1 MEIPYEI
8 KKILLNTYTNNTIPS
23 TSKNNYSEYI
33 ILEPSLYQYF
43 TQDEKF
49 VIMSLINELGHL
61 SNLDRHIS
69 TPVTSFSSFINNNN
83 NFNKKIVLKC
93 INDLIIGFIY
103 LKQGPILIRNE
114 YNLNYFY
121 KNLIIISDFYI
132 MRNYRR
138 MNYGKELFDKI
149 IYMTNIKP
157 VLMAYEFPNKPLM
170 NFLGKNYGITNPINQ
185 LNNIITFYNYKD
197 ENFNKYLDD
206 YHRAIDVNKMEDD
219 IDNYRKWSPLNNDFN
234 KRFNS
239 DYTYK
244 NIFPLQF
251 QNKNQIKN
259 KLNRSNIISNSRYDN
274 IENNFINNYNKK
286 NYNNNNNS
294 ERLDEIKH
302 KKNNIY
308 NNINIF
314 NRSNSNIGRNNNNI
328 QINAYEKK
336 YNTGKSTPIP
346 LAIKEI
352 ISNRMKEPNKK
363 YFHKFNDYYLNQ
375 LKNNKNIYS
384 INKNQHDFPNN
395 SVRENYFNFIN
406 DENRYIQKK
415 INNQKEREKRLNKSI
430 IRLTD
435 KIKEGEYRT
444 PIRNNNEGEFYY
456 RKNRSFAT
464 IFDSI
469 ENNKTEE
476 NDFHDYEKFKKYNE
490 FID

>member
-8 KKILLNTYTNNTIPS
+8 KNILLNTYTDNIITL
-23 TSKNNYSEYI
+23 KNNYSEYI

-49 VIMSLINELGHL
+49 VIMRLINELGNL
-61 SNLDRHIS
+61 SNMDRHIP
-69 TPVTSFSSFINNNN
+69 TPVTTFSSFINPSN
-83 NFNKKIVLKC
+83 NFHKKIILKC
-93 INDLIIGFIY
+93 INNLIIGFIY
-103 LKQGPILIRNE
+103 LKRGPVLIRNE

-121 KNLIIISDFYI
+121 KNLVTISDFYV

-149 IYMTNIKP
+149 IYMTDTKP

-219 IDNYRKWSPLNNDFN
+219 IDNYRKWSPLNNDYY

-251 QNKNQIKN
+251 QNKN
-259 KLNRSNIISNSRYDN
+259 KLNQNNRINNNRYDN

-286 NYNNNNNS
+286 NYNNNIKS
-294 ERLDEIKH
+294 ERIDDIRDK
-302 KKNNIY
+302 

-314 NRSNSNIGRNNNNI
+314 NRSNSNLGRNNNNI
-328 QINAYEKK
+328 QSNIYERK
-336 YNTGKSTPIP
+336 YNTRKSTPIP
-346 LAIKEI
+346 LAIKDI
-352 ISNRMKEPNKK
+352 LATRMKEPNRK

-375 LKNNKNIYS
+375 IKNSTNAYKD
-384 INKNQHDFPNN
+384 KNQYKFPNN
-395 SVRENYFNFIN
+395 SMRNNYYNVLN

-415 INNQKEREKRLNKSI
+415 INNQKEREKRLNNSI

-444 PIRNNNEGEFYY
+444 PIRNTNDAEFYY

-476 NDFHDYEKFKKYNE
+476 NDFQDYKKFKKYNE

>member
-8 KKILLNTYTNNTIPS
+8 KLILDSDFLNEND
-23 TSKNNYSEYI
+23 YI
-33 ILEPSLYQYF
+33 ILDPSIFNYF
-43 TQDEKF
+43 TENEKY
-49 VIMSLINELGHL
+49 VLNKLINELGELSNKDRHL
-61 SNLDRHIS
+61 SVPI
-69 TPVTSFSSFINNNN
+69 TSFDSFINPNS
-83 NFNKKIVLKC
+83 NKKKLILKC
-93 INDLIIGFIY
+93 VNDIIIGFIY
-103 LKQGPILIRNE
+103 FEEKPILLRND
-114 YNLNYFY
+114 YNLNYFS
-121 KNLIIISDFYI
+121 KNLVTISDFYI

-138 MNYGKELFDKI
+138 MNYGKELFDKVI
-149 IYMTNIKP
+149 HMTDTKP
-157 VLMAYEFPNKPLM
+157 VLMAFEYPNKPLM
-170 NFLGKNYGITNPINQ
+170 KFLEKNYGIVNPIFQ
-185 LNNIITFYNYKD
+185 ANNIITFYNYT
-197 ENFNKYLDD
+197 ERNFNPYLDD
-206 YHRAIDVNKMEDD
+206 YHRIIDVNKMEDD
-219 IDNYRKWSPLNNDFN
+219 IDNYRKWSPLNNDYY

-251 QNKNQIKN
+251 QNKN
-259 KLNRSNIISNSRYDN
+259 KLNQNNRINNNRYDN

-286 NYNNNNNS
+286 NYNNNNKS
-294 ERLDEIKH
+294 ERIDDIRVK
-302 KKNNIY
+302 

-328 QINAYEKK
+328 QSNIYERK
-336 YNTGKSTPIP
+336 YNTRKSTPIP
-346 LAIKEI
+346 LAIKDI
-352 ISNRMKEPNKK
+352 LSTRMKEPNRK

-375 LKNNKNIYS
+375 IKNGTNAYKD
-384 INKNQHDFPNN
+384 KNQYKFPNN
-395 SVRENYFNFIN
+395 SMRNNYYNVLN

-415 INNQKEREKRLNKSI
+415 INNQKEREKRLNNSI

-444 PIRNNNEGEFYY
+444 PIRNNNDAEFYY

-476 NDFHDYEKFKKYNE
+476 NDFQDYKKFKKYNE

>member
-8 KKILLNTYTNNTIPS
+8 KNILLNTYTDNII

-49 VIMSLINELGHL
+49 VIMNLINELGNL
-61 SNLDRHIS
+61 SNLDRHIPK
-69 TPVTSFSSFINNNN
+69 PVTTFSSFINPSN
-83 NFNKKIVLKC
+83 NFHKKIILKC
-93 INDLIIGFIY
+93 INNLIIGFIY
-103 LKQGPILIRNE
+103 LKRGPVLIRNE

-121 KNLIIISDFYI
+121 KNLITISDFYI

-149 IYMTNIKP
+149 IYMTDTKP

-170 NFLGKNYGITNPINQ
+170 NFLEKNYGITNPINQ

-219 IDNYRKWSPLNNDFN
+219 IDNYRKWSPLNNDYF

-251 QNKNQIKN
+251 QNKN
-259 KLNRSNIISNSRYDN
+259 KLNQNNRINNNRYDN
-274 IENNFINNYNKK
+274 LENNFINNYNKK
-286 NYNNNNNS
+286 NYNNNNKS
-294 ERLDEIKH
+294 ERIDDIRVK
-302 KKNNIY
+302 

-328 QINAYEKK
+328 QSNIYERK
-336 YNTGKSTPIP
+336 YNTRKSTPIP
-346 LAIKEI
+346 LAIKDI
-352 ISNRMKEPNKK
+352 LSTRMKEPNRK
-363 YFHKFNDYYLNQ
+363 YFHKFNEYYLNQ
-375 LKNNKNIYS
+375 IKNGTNAYKD
-384 INKNQHDFPNN
+384 KNQYKFPNN
-395 SVRENYFNFIN
+395 SMRNNYYNVLN
-406 DENRYIQKK
+406 DENRYMQKK
-415 INNQKEREKRLNKSI
+415 INNQKEREKRLNNSI

-444 PIRNNNEGEFYY
+444 PIRNNNEAEFYY

-476 NDFHDYEKFKKYNE
+476 NDFQDYKKFKKYNE

>member
-8 KKILLNTYTNNTIPS
+8 KNILLNTYTDNII

-43 TQDEKF
+43 TQEEKF
-49 VIMSLINELGHL
+49 VIMRLINELGNL
-61 SNLDRHIS
+61 SNLDRHIPK
-69 TPVTSFSSFINNNN
+69 PVTTFSSFINPSN
-83 NFNKKIVLKC
+83 NFHKKIILKC
-93 INDLIIGFIY
+93 INNLIIGFIY
-103 LKQGPILIRNE
+103 LKRGPVLIRNE

-121 KNLIIISDFYI
+121 KNLITISDFYV

-149 IYMTNIKP
+149 IYMTDTKP

-219 IDNYRKWSPLNNDFN
+219 IDNYRKWSPLNNDYY

-251 QNKNQIKN
+251 QNKN
-259 KLNRSNIISNSRYDN
+259 KLNQNNRITNNRYDN

-286 NYNNNNNS
+286 NYNNNNKS
-294 ERLDEIKH
+294 ERIDDIRVK
-302 KKNNIY
+302 

-328 QINAYEKK
+328 QSNIYERK
-336 YNTGKSTPIP
+336 YNTRKSTPIP
-346 LAIKEI
+346 LAIKDI
-352 ISNRMKEPNKK
+352 LSSKMKEPNRK

-375 LKNNKNIYS
+375 IKNGSNAYKD
-384 INKNQHDFPNN
+384 KNQYKFPNN
-395 SVRENYFNFIN
+395 SMRNNYYNVLN
-406 DENRYIQKK
+406 DENRYMQKK
-415 INNQKEREKRLNKSI
+415 INNQKEREKRLNNSI

-444 PIRNNNEGEFYY
+444 PIRNNNDAEFYY

-476 NDFHDYEKFKKYNE
+476 NDFQDYKKFKKYNE

>member
-8 KKILLNTYTNNTIPS
+8 KNILLNTYTDNII

-49 VIMSLINELGHL
+49 VIMNLINELGNL
-61 SNLDRHIS
+61 SNLDRHIPK
-69 TPVTSFSSFINNNN
+69 PVTTFSSFINTSN
-83 NFNKKIVLKC
+83 NFHKKIILKC
-93 INDLIIGFIY
+93 INNLIIGFIY
-103 LKQGPILIRNE
+103 LKRGPVLIRNE

-121 KNLIIISDFYI
+121 KNLITISDFYV

-149 IYMTNIKP
+149 IYMTDTKP

-219 IDNYRKWSPLNNDFN
+219 IDNYRKWSPLNNDYY

-251 QNKNQIKN
+251 QNKN
-259 KLNRSNIISNSRYDN
+259 KLNQNNRINNNRYDN

-286 NYNNNNNS
+286 NYNNNNKS
-294 ERLDEIKH
+294 ERIDDIRVK
-302 KKNNIY
+302 

-328 QINAYEKK
+328 QSNIYERK
-336 YNTGKSTPIP
+336 YNTRKSTPIP
-346 LAIKEI
+346 LAIKDI
-352 ISNRMKEPNKK
+352 LSSKMKEPNRK

-375 LKNNKNIYS
+375 IKNGTNAYKD
-384 INKNQHDFPNN
+384 KNQYKFPNN
-395 SVRENYFNFIN
+395 SMRNNYYNVLN
-406 DENRYIQKK
+406 DENRYMQKK
-415 INNQKEREKRLNKSI
+415 INNQKEREKRLNNSI

-444 PIRNNNEGEFYY
+444 PIRNNNDAEFYY

-476 NDFHDYEKFKKYNE
+476 NDFQDYKKFKKYNE

>member
-8 KKILLNTYTNNTIPS
+8 KNILLNTYTDNII

-49 VIMSLINELGHL
+49 VIMSLINELGNL
-61 SNLDRHIS
+61 SNLDRHIPK
-69 TPVTSFSSFINNNN
+69 PVTTFSSFINPSN
-83 NFNKKIVLKC
+83 NFHKKIILKC
-93 INDLIIGFIY
+93 INNLIIGFIY
-103 LKQGPILIRNE
+103 LKRGPVLIRNE

-121 KNLIIISDFYI
+121 KNLITISDFYV

-149 IYMTNIKP
+149 IYMTDTKP

-170 NFLGKNYGITNPINQ
+170 NFLEKNYGITNPINQ

-219 IDNYRKWSPLNNDFN
+219 IDNYRKWSPLNNDYY

-251 QNKNQIKN
+251 QNKN
-259 KLNRSNIISNSRYDN
+259 KLNQNNRINNNRYDN

-286 NYNNNNNS
+286 NYNNNNKS
-294 ERLDEIKH
+294 ERIDDIRVK
-302 KKNNIY
+302 

-328 QINAYEKK
+328 QSNIYERK
-336 YNTGKSTPIP
+336 YNTRKSTPIP
-346 LAIKEI
+346 LAIKDI
-352 ISNRMKEPNKK
+352 LSTRMKEPNRK

-375 LKNNKNIYS
+375 IKNGTNAYKD
-384 INKNQHDFPNN
+384 KNQYKFPNN
-395 SVRENYFNFIN
+395 SMRNNYYNVLN
-406 DENRYIQKK
+406 DENRYMQKK
-415 INNQKEREKRLNKSI
+415 INNQKEREKRLNNSI

-444 PIRNNNEGEFYY
+444 PIRNNNEAEFYY

-476 NDFHDYEKFKKYNE
+476 NDFQDYKKFKKYNE

>member
-8 KKILLNTYTNNTIPS
+8 KNILLNTYTDNII

-49 VIMSLINELGHL
+49 VIMRLINELGNL
-61 SNLDRHIS
+61 SNMDRHIP
-69 TPVTSFSSFINNNN
+69 TPVTTFSSFINPSN
-83 NFNKKIVLKC
+83 NFHKKIILKC
-93 INDLIIGFIY
+93 INNLIIGFIY
-103 LKQGPILIRNE
+103 LKRGPVLIRNE

-121 KNLIIISDFYI
+121 KNLVTISDFYV

-149 IYMTNIKP
+149 IYMTDTKP

-219 IDNYRKWSPLNNDFN
+219 IDNYRKWSPLNNDYY

-251 QNKNQIKN
+251 QNKN
-259 KLNRSNIISNSRYDN
+259 KLNQNNRINNNRYDN

-286 NYNNNNNS
+286 NYNNNIKS
-294 ERLDEIKH
+294 ERIDDIRDK
-302 KKNNIY
+302 

-314 NRSNSNIGRNNNNI
+314 NRSNSNLGRNNNNI
-328 QINAYEKK
+328 QSNIYERK
-336 YNTGKSTPIP
+336 YNTRKSTPIP
-346 LAIKEI
+346 LAIKDI
-352 ISNRMKEPNKK
+352 LATRMKEPNRK

-375 LKNNKNIYS
+375 IKNSTNAYKD
-384 INKNQHDFPNN
+384 KNQYKFPNN
-395 SVRENYFNFIN
+395 SMRNNYYNVLN

-415 INNQKEREKRLNKSI
+415 INNQKEREKRLNNSI

-444 PIRNNNEGEFYY
+444 PIRNTNDAEFYY

-476 NDFHDYEKFKKYNE
+476 NDFQDYKKFKKYNE

>member
-8 KKILLNTYTNNTIPS
+8 KNILLNTYTDNII

-49 VIMSLINELGHL
+49 VIMSLINELGNL
-61 SNLDRHIS
+61 SNLDRHIPK
-69 TPVTSFSSFINNNN
+69 PVTTFSSFINPSN
-83 NFNKKIVLKC
+83 NFHKKIILKC
-93 INDLIIGFIY
+93 INNLIIGFIY
-103 LKQGPILIRNE
+103 LKRGPVLIRNE

-121 KNLIIISDFYI
+121 KNLITISDFYV

-149 IYMTNIKP
+149 IYMTDTKP

-170 NFLGKNYGITNPINQ
+170 NFLEKNYGITNPINQ

-219 IDNYRKWSPLNNDFN
+219 IDNYRKWSPLNNDYY

-244 NIFPLQF
+244 NIFPLHF
-251 QNKNQIKN
+251 QNKN
-259 KLNRSNIISNSRYDN
+259 KLNQNNRINNNRYDN

-286 NYNNNNNS
+286 NYNNNNKS
-294 ERLDEIKH
+294 ERIDDIRVK
-302 KKNNIY
+302 

-314 NRSNSNIGRNNNNI
+314 NRSNSDIGRNNNNI
-328 QINAYEKK
+328 QSNIYERK
-336 YNTGKSTPIP
+336 YNTRKSTPIP
-346 LAIKEI
+346 LAIKDI
-352 ISNRMKEPNKK
+352 LSTRMKEPNRK

-375 LKNNKNIYS
+375 IKNGTNAYKD
-384 INKNQHDFPNN
+384 KNQYKFPNN
-395 SVRENYFNFIN
+395 SMRNNYYNVLN

-415 INNQKEREKRLNKSI
+415 INNQKEREKRLNNSI

-444 PIRNNNEGEFYY
+444 PIRNNNEAEFYY

-464 IFDSI
+464 IFDCI

-476 NDFHDYEKFKKYNE
+476 NDFQDYKKFKKYNE

>member
-8 KKILLNTYTNNTIPS
+8 KNILLNTYTDNIIPS
-23 TSKNNYSEYI
+23 KKNYSEYI

-43 TQDEKF
+43 TQNEKF
-49 VIMSLINELGHL
+49 VIMRLINELGHL

-69 TPVTSFSSFINNNN
+69 TPVTSFSSFINNNKNCN
-83 NFNKKIVLKC
+83 NKIILKC

-103 LKQGPILIRNE
+103 LKEGPVLLRNE

-121 KNLIIISDFYI
+121 KNLVIISDFYI

-157 VLMAYEFPNKPLM
+157 VLMAYEYPNKALM

-219 IDNYRKWSPLNNDFN
+219 IDNYRKWSPLNNEFY

-251 QNKNQIKN
+251 QNKN
-259 KLNRSNIISNSRYDN
+259 KLNRSNIINNSRYDN

-294 ERLDEIKH
+294 ERIDDIRH
-302 KKNNIY
+302 KIKNNNNFNIY
-308 NNINIF
+308 
-314 NRSNSNIGRNNNNI
+314 NRSNSNIGRNNNNFE
-328 QINAYEKK
+328 INLYEKK
-336 YNTGKSTPIP
+336 YNTRKSTPIP
-346 LAIKEI
+346 LAIKDT
-352 ISNRMKEPNKK
+352 ISNSLNKLKEPNKK

-375 LKNNKNIYS
+375 IKNNTNIYS
-384 INKNQHDFPNN
+384 INKSQYKYPND
-395 SVRENYFNFIN
+395 SMRENYYNFIN
-406 DENRYIQKK
+406 DENRYIHKK
-415 INNQKEREKRLNKSI
+415 LNNQKEREKRLHKSI

-435 KIKEGEYRT
+435 KIKESEFMT
-444 PIRNNNEGEFYY
+444 PIRNSNKEEFYY

>member
-8 KKILLNTYTNNTIPS
+8 KNILLNTYTDNII

-49 VIMSLINELGHL
+49 VIMSLINELGNL
-61 SNLDRHIS
+61 SNLDRHIPK
-69 TPVTSFSSFINNNN
+69 PVTTFSSFINPSN
-83 NFNKKIVLKC
+83 NFHKKIILKC
-93 INDLIIGFIY
+93 INNLIIGFIY
-103 LKQGPILIRNE
+103 LKRGPVLIRNE

-121 KNLIIISDFYI
+121 KNLITISDFYI

-149 IYMTNIKP
+149 IYMTDTKP

-170 NFLGKNYGITNPINQ
+170 NFLEKNYGITNPINQ

-219 IDNYRKWSPLNNDFN
+219 IDNYRKWSPLNNDYY

-251 QNKNQIKN
+251 QNKN
-259 KLNRSNIISNSRYDN
+259 KLNQNNRINNNRYDN

-286 NYNNNNNS
+286 NYNNNNKS
-294 ERLDEIKH
+294 ERIDDIRVK
-302 KKNNIY
+302 

-328 QINAYEKK
+328 QSNIYERK
-336 YNTGKSTPIP
+336 YNTRKSTPIP
-346 LAIKEI
+346 LAIKDI
-352 ISNRMKEPNKK
+352 LSTRMKEPNRK

-375 LKNNKNIYS
+375 IKNGTNAYKD
-384 INKNQHDFPNN
+384 KNQYKFPNN
-395 SVRENYFNFIN
+395 SMRNNYYNVLN
-406 DENRYIQKK
+406 DENRYMQKK
-415 INNQKEREKRLNKSI
+415 INNQKEREKRLNNSI

-444 PIRNNNEGEFYY
+444 PIRNNNDAEFYY

-476 NDFHDYEKFKKYNE
+476 NDFQDYKKFKKYNE

>member
-8 KKILLNTYTNNTIPS
+8 KKILLNTYTDNIIP
-23 TSKNNYSEYI
+23 SKNNYSEYI

-43 TQDEKF
+43 TQNEKF
-49 VIMSLINELGHL
+49 VIMRLINELGHL

-69 TPVTSFSSFINNNN
+69 TPLTSFSSFINYNN
-83 NFNKKIVLKC
+83 NFNKKIILKC

-103 LKQGPILIRNE
+103 LKQGPVLIRNE

-149 IYMTNIKP
+149 IHMTNIKP
-157 VLMAYEFPNKPLM
+157 VLMAYEYPNKPLM
-170 NFLGKNYGITNPINQ
+170 NFLAKNYGITNPINQ
-185 LNNIITFYNYKD
+185 LNNIIIFYNYKD

-219 IDNYRKWSPLNNDFN
+219 IDNYRKWSPLNNEFY

-251 QNKNQIKN
+251 QNKNI
-259 KLNRSNIISNSRYDN
+259 LNRSNNRYDN
-274 IENNFINNYNKK
+274 IENNFIINNYNKK
-286 NYNNNNNS
+286 NYNNNKNS
-294 ERLDEIKH
+294 ERIDDIRL
-302 KKNNIY
+302 KKINN
-308 NNINIF
+308 NNNNFNIL
-314 NRSNSNIGRNNNNI
+314 NRSNSNIGRNYNNFE
-328 QINAYEKK
+328 INSYEEK
-336 YNTGKSTPIP
+336 YNPRKSTPIP
-346 LAIKEI
+346 LAIKDI
-352 ISNRMKEPNKK
+352 ISNRTKEPNKK

-375 LKNNKNIYS
+375 IKNNKNKIQYKS
-384 INKNQHDFPNN
+384 QNN
-395 SVRENYFNFIN
+395 SIRENYYNFIN

-415 INNQKEREKRLNKSI
+415 LNNQKEREKRLNKSI
-430 IRLTD
+430 IRLSD

-444 PIRNNNEGEFYY
+444 LIRNNNEAEFYY

-476 NDFHDYEKFKKYNE
+476 NDFHEYKKFKKYNE

>member
-8 KKILLNTYTNNTIPS
+8 KNILLNTYTDNIIS
-23 TSKNNYSEYI
+23 SKNNYSEYI

-49 VIMSLINELGHL
+49 VIMRLINELGNL
-61 SNLDRHIS
+61 SNMDRHIP
-69 TPVTSFSSFINNNN
+69 TPVTTFSSFINPSN
-83 NFNKKIVLKC
+83 NFHKKIILKC
-93 INDLIIGFIY
+93 INNLIIGFIY
-103 LKQGPILIRNE
+103 LKRGPVLIRNE

-121 KNLIIISDFYI
+121 KNLVTISDFYV

-149 IYMTNIKP
+149 IYMTDTKP

-170 NFLGKNYGITNPINQ
+170 NFLEKNYGITNPINQ

-219 IDNYRKWSPLNNDFN
+219 IDNYRKWSPLNNDYY

-251 QNKNQIKN
+251 QNNN
-259 KLNRSNIISNSRYDN
+259 KLNQNNRINNNRYDN

-286 NYNNNNNS
+286 NYNNNNKS
-294 ERLDEIKH
+294 ERIDDIRVK
-302 KKNNIY
+302 

-328 QINAYEKK
+328 QSNIYERK
-336 YNTGKSTPIP
+336 YNTRKSTPIP
-346 LAIKEI
+346 LAIKDI
-352 ISNRMKEPNKK
+352 LSSKMKEPNRK

-375 LKNNKNIYS
+375 IKNGSNAYKD
-384 INKNQHDFPNN
+384 KNQYKFPNN
-395 SVRENYFNFIN
+395 SMRNNYYNVLN

-415 INNQKEREKRLNKSI
+415 INNQKEREKRLNNSI

-444 PIRNNNEGEFYY
+444 PIRNNNDAEFYY

-476 NDFHDYEKFKKYNE
+476 NDFQDYKKFKKYNE